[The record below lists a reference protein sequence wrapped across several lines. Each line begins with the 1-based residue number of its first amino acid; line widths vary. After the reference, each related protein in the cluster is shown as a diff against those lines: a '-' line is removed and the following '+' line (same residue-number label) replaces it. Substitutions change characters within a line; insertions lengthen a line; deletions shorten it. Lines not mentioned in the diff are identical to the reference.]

1 MNRFIALNLNLAN
14 TPFGLKYGEYYSLPV
29 ILYDTEQFKKY
40 LSKYPWCFFTNAEKE
55 SLKEIIEKID
65 NNYTYLNQEARFAIN
80 SELNFDYYFEQIKL
94 N

>member
-40 LSKYPWCFFTNAEKE
+40 LSQYPWCFFTNADNE
-55 SLKEIIEKID
+55 SLKVIIKKID
-65 NNYTYLNQEARFAIN
+65 SNYTYLNKEQVARLMTI
-80 SELNFDYYFEQIKL
+80 LILILILLKL
-94 N
+94 Y

>member
-40 LSKYPWCFFTNAEKE
+40 LSQYPWCFFTNADNE
-55 SLKEIIEKID
+55 SLKVIIEKID
-65 NNYTYLNQEARFAIN
+65 SNYTYLNKEASGAIN
-80 SELNFDYYFEQIKL
+80 ANLNFDSYFTQIIL

>member
-40 LSKYPWCFFTNAEKE
+40 LSQYPWCFFTNADNE
-55 SLKEIIEKID
+55 SLKVIIEKID
-65 NNYTYLNQEARFAIN
+65 SNYTYLNKEQVARLMTI
-80 SELNFDYYFEQIKL
+80 LILILILLKL
-94 N
+94 Y